1 MTRLLPL
8 VFALA
13 AACGKPGVVP
23 RKAALGDTAD
33 QVMGKMLTNIT
44 DNGVQVLQLTA
55 DTARI
60 YQNRQ
65 VADLQSV
72 TVMFF
77 DKSGK
82 WASTVTSKTGVYSIR
97 DKSLDMR
104 GNVVA
109 TTPGQKTLKTEHL
122 IYDRIANQVRS
133 DTAFTFTAPD
143 GNGSGASFESDPDFR
158 NIVTLKPR
166 GQQKGKGFLLPGQR
180 DAAGKPK

>member
-1 MTRLLPL
+1 MRRIATLALLL
-8 VFALA
+8 

-23 RKAALGDTAD
+23 KKAALGDSAD

-65 VADLQSV
+65 IADLESV

-77 DKSGK
+77 DKNGK

-122 IYDRIANQVRS
+122 VYDRIASQVRS
-133 DTAFTFTAPD
+133 DTAFTFTGPD
-143 GNGSGASFESDPDFR
+143 GSGSGSSFESDPDFR

-166 GQQKGKGFLLPGQR
+166 GQQKGKGILLPGQR
-180 DAAGKPK
+180 EAAGKPK